1 MPKLMQQPLAVAS
14 ATAPGWLAA
23 SHADARQRWEAA
35 SLPTRKTEQWKYTDV
50 SAIDRE
56 FAPGQP
62 ASVAS
67 ATLESLV
74 PDCAGARLVFV
85 NGHYDPALSVPDAAE
100 GVLVTRFADAD
111 EAQAALIQEHLGS
124 VVGRDRH
131 LFATLNSAALS
142 DGVFLHVAAGATVHA
157 PVQVVWLTT
166 GQSEAFAVNQR
177 LLVLAE
183 DNSAMSVVETF
194 ASVDQGTVPAFTNGV
209 SEFVLKRGATLNHCR
224 LQLESGCALHI
235 GGAHAH
241 LERDATFNSFNLG
254 LGSDLKRIDIVIEHR
269 GEGAHAEVNG
279 LYLPRGKEHIDY
291 HTCME
296 HALPRCTSTETFRG
310 VVADKA
316 SAVFNGRIHIHPQ
329 AQKTSAVLN
338 NRNLLTSKE
347 AQVNT
352 KPELEIYADDVQCAH
367 GATVAQLDELSMH
380 YLRSRGIS
388 ASEAQVLLSFGFV
401 NELVNG
407 VRSEPLREFLRSL
420 LATRFARDTAVL
432 TQDADA

>member
-1 MPKLMQQPLAVAS
+1 M
-14 ATAPGWLAA
+14 
-23 SHADARQRWEAA
+23 
-35 SLPTRKTEQWKYTDV
+35 
-50 SAIDRE
+50 
-56 FAPGQP
+56 
-62 ASVAS
+62 AS

-209 SEFVLKRGATLNHCR
+209 SEFVLQRGATLNHCR

-407 VRSEPLREFLRSL
+407 VRSEPLREFLRSCSRRAS
-420 LATRFARDTAVL
+420 LAIRRC
-432 TQDADA
+432 